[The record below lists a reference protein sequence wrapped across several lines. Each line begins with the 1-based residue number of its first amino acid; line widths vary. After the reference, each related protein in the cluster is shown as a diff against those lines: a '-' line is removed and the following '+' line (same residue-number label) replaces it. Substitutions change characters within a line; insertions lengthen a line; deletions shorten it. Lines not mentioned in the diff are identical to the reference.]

1 MSGQRERALRLDQAA
16 ASSSAAGL
24 VATKVMDCLLQA
36 LMNKELLW
44 PSEVNDIYRAAD
56 LLIAQ
61 TAAVDEHDQRVRH
74 LARTD
79 LADRLG
85 EVYEDGKADPAP

>member
-1 MSGQRERALRLDQAA
+1 MNEEQERALRVDKAA
-16 ASSSAAGL
+16 DSAAGL

-36 LMNKELLW
+36 LMNKELLL

-61 TAAVDEHDQRVRH
+61 TAPIDKYDEIVRH
-74 LARTD
+74 LARAD

-85 EVYEDGKADPAP
+85 EA

>member
-1 MSGQRERALRLDQAA
+1 MSEEQERALKLDQAA
-16 ASSSAAGL
+16 ASVSAAGL
-24 VATKVMDCLLQA
+24 VATKVMDCLIQA
-36 LMNKELLW
+36 LMNKELLL

-61 TAAVDEHDQRVRH
+61 IAPVDELVRQ
-74 LARTD
+74 LARAD

-85 EVYEDGKADPAP
+85 EAYDGGKADPAP